1 MLATLLLVF
10 REVLE
15 AALIV
20 SIVAAATRGVVGRGL
35 WIGGG
40 LALGLAG
47 AVVVAGFAGGI
58 ADAMSGMG
66 QEWFN
71 AAVLLAAV
79 AMIGWHVVWM
89 ARHGRE
95 LSLQMKTVG
104 SEVSAGTRP
113 LTAVL
118 VVVALAVLR
127 EGSEVVLFGYGL
139 LAGGSSMASLA
150 AGGMLGLLI
159 GVGVGFAMYL
169 GLLRIPMRHFFSAT
183 NGLLVLLAAGL
194 ASSAAGKLVQADAL
208 PTLVDRVW
216 DTSWM
221 LSDESLL
228 GHTLHILI
236 GYTAQPS
243 GIELVFY
250 VATVATLLAGMRMFR
265 LRTPTTL
272 AAHLPPAT
280 S

>member
-20 SIVAAATRGVVGRGL
+20 SIVAAATRGVVGRGV
-35 WIGGG
+35 WIGCG

-47 AVVVAGFAGGI
+47 ALVVAGFASRI

-71 AAVLLAAV
+71 ATVLLAAV

-118 VVVALAVLR
+118 AVVALAVLR

-150 AGGMLGLLI
+150 AGGAAGLLI
-159 GVGVGFAMYL
+159 GVGVGFAMYF

-208 PTLVDRVW
+208 PTLVERVW

-243 GIELVFY
+243 GIELLFY
-250 VATVATLLAGMRMFR
+250 VATLAILLAGMRMFR
-265 LRTPTTL
+265 LHTPNLLT
-272 AAHLPPAT
+272 AHLPPAT

>member
-20 SIVAAATRGVVGRGL
+20 SIVAAATRGVMDRGL

-47 AVVVAGFAGGI
+47 ALLVAGFAGGI

-71 AAVLLAAV
+71 AAVLMAAV

-95 LSLQMKTVG
+95 LSLQMKAVG

-139 LAGGSSMASLA
+139 LAGGSTMASLA
-150 AGGMLGLLI
+150 VGGVLGLLI
-159 GVGVGFAMYL
+159 GVMVGFAMYF

-216 DTSWM
+216 DTSW
-221 LSDESLL
+221 LLGDESLL
-228 GHTLHILI
+228 GHTLHILV
-236 GYTAQPS
+236 GYSAQPS

-250 VATVATLLAGMRMFR
+250 VVTVAALLAGMRMFR
-265 LRTPTTL
+265 IRPPIPV
-272 AAHLPPAT
+272 AVRAPPAT
-280 S
+280 P